1 MRMRILSLAA
11 VLVLGACGDD
21 AGRDVTKTR
30 GGKDAQVAA
39 GAAGVPAT
47 RTHRLDFAACLA
59 EDMTD
64 DAAQSSRCPS
74 FALLSLDYMSSQCA
88 AHGGTLKAHQPSE
101 AWSLDV
107 DGDASAEVLV
117 DLVGNFECEGAPGA
131 FACGSTGCPF
141 LLYKKRDDA
150 WAEIGAINADDG
162 PGIDVLPGEEG
173 KFAALRGGCL
183 GQQPCSE
190 LTHYEW
196 SGKAYERTWIDFKG
210 HAVDVAPGGL
220 MTLTQDA
227 AVLDAPDAK
236 KGQVLDEYP
245 VGTAVIVIGT
255 ARDVPWSFVSPCNA
269 CRRGFIETARL
280 AKHS

>member
-1 MRMRILSLAA
+1 MRNIVMVMAAALALA
-11 VLVLGACGDD
+11 SCGGD
-21 AGRDVTKTR
+21 AERDVTRAKR
-30 GGKDAQVAA
+30 AKDAQVAA
-39 GAAGVPAT
+39 SAAGAPAV

-64 DAAQSSRCPS
+64 DAAQTSRCPS
-74 FALLSLDYMSSQCA
+74 FALLSLDYMASQCA
-88 AHGGTLKAHQPSE
+88 AHGGTLKARVPSE

-117 DLVGNFECEGAPGA
+117 DLIGNFDCEGAPGA

-141 LLYKKRDDA
+141 LLYKKREDT

-162 PGIDVLPGEEG
+162 PGIEVLPAPEG
-173 KFAALRGGCL
+173 SFATLRGGCL

-196 SGKAYERTWIDFKG
+196 KGQAYQRTWIDFKG
-210 HAVDVAPGGL
+210 HPVDVAPSGL
-220 MTLTQDA
+220 MRLTQDA
-227 AVLDAPDAK
+227 AVLDAPDRR

-255 ARDVPWSFVSPCNA
+255 ARDAPFSFVSPCNA
-269 CRRGFIETARL
+269 CRRGFVETALL
-280 AKHS
+280 AK

>member
-1 MRMRILSLAA
+1 MRKIAMVMAAALALA
-11 VLVLGACGDD
+11 SCGGD
-21 AGRDVTKTR
+21 AERDVTRAKR
-30 GGKDAQVAA
+30 AKDAQVAA
-39 GAAGVPAT
+39 AAAGAPAV

-59 EDMTD
+59 EDITE
-64 DAAQSSRCPS
+64 DAAQTSRCPS
-74 FALLSLDYMSSQCA
+74 FALLSLDYMVSRCA
-88 AHGGTLKAHQPSE
+88 AYGGTLKARQPSE

-117 DLVGNFECEGAPGA
+117 DLVGNFDCEGAPGA

-141 LLYKKRDDA
+141 LLYKKRDDT

-162 PGIDVLPGEEG
+162 PGIEVLPAPEG
-173 KFAALRGGCL
+173 TFATLRGGCL

-196 SGKAYERTWIDFKG
+196 KGQAYQRTWIDFKG
-210 HAVDVAPGGL
+210 HPVDVAPGGL

-227 AVLDAPDAK
+227 AVLDAPDRK

-255 ARDVPWSFVSPCNA
+255 ARNAPFSFVSPCNA
-269 CRRGFIETARL
+269 CRRGFVETALL
-280 AKHS
+280 AK

>member
-1 MRMRILSLAA
+1 MRIPVFFVAAA
-11 VLVLGACGDD
+11 VCLTACGGD
-21 AGRDVTKTR
+21 AEHDVTRSRRDKA
-30 GGKDAQVAA
+30 GQVEEAA
-39 GAAGVPAT
+39 VGAPAS

-74 FALLSLDYMSSQCA
+74 FALLSLDYMASQCA
-88 AHGGTLKAHQPSE
+88 AHGGTLKARQPSE

-117 DLVGNFECEGAPGA
+117 DLVGNFDCEGAPTA

-141 LLYKKRDDA
+141 LLYKKRDDT

-162 PGIDVLPGEEG
+162 PGIEVLQAPEG
-173 KFAALRGGCL
+173 AFATLRGGCL

-196 SGKAYERTWIDFKG
+196 KNQAYQRTWIDFKG
-210 HAVDVAPGGL
+210 HPVDVAPGGL
-220 MTLTQDA
+220 MTLTQDT
-227 AVLDAPDAK
+227 AVRDAPDAK
-236 KGQVLDEYP
+236 RGQVLDEYP
-245 VGTAVIVIGT
+245 LGTTVIVIGT
-255 ARDVPWSFVSPCNA
+255 ARDAPWSFVSPCNA
-269 CRRGFIETARL
+269 CRRGFVETAL
-280 AKHS
+280 LSK